1 MVGSLLAW
9 SPVAVFAELEKLA
22 IAHGGGTR
30 RRRRQERRVGS
41 TGEAGKWS
49 RWEAAGGGPAE
60 RPAAA
65 KAIGLVWLANQDGTH
80 TGGCGIA
87 CAPMGAWWQRVG
99 GALATAVTH
108 ERDGEVDRRFR
119 RRQRPPG
126 GGPEFLSK
134 RVGRFLQ
141 AVSSTGRVWFYLR
154 PNGFRRSA
162 PRPEPSAPSGPVSLG
177 STNTTG
183 YQQCAR
189 PLDWLRCK

>member
-119 RRQRPPG
+119 RRQRPA
-126 GGPEFLSK
+126 GGPSVLVEACRAIPSSRQQYRPGVVLSEAQW
-134 RVGRFLQ
+134 L
-141 AVSSTGRVWFYLR
+141 
-154 PNGFRRSA
+154 SA
-162 PRPEPSAPSGPVSLG
+162 FGASPRA
-177 STNTTG
+177 
-183 YQQCAR
+183 
-189 PLDWLRCK
+189 